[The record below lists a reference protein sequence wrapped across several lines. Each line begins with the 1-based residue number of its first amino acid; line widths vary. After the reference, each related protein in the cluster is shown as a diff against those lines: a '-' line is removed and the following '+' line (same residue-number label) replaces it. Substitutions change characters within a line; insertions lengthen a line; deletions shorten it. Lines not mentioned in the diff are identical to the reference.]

1 MKHSA
6 PPATSLLTVA
16 DIVGVY
22 GIKGWVRLRVQL
34 EDPQILLSLPHLQ
47 LNSPGSANRDLP
59 RALTIDAL
67 QQHGKGF
74 IARFAGVT
82 DRTQAEH
89 LKGLSIQVP
98 EADFPSA
105 ASDEVYWRDL
115 LGLEVWCSEAGNRV
129 FLGTVKN
136 LLETGANDVLVV
148 SPCEGSVDDRE
159 HLVPWIPDDV
169 VVDINLTERRLEVD
183 WYVDE

>member
-47 LNSPGSANRDLP
+47 LNGPGSANRDLP

-67 QQHGKGF
+67 QQT
-74 IARFAGVT
+74 ARA
-82 DRTQAEH
+82 
-89 LKGLSIQVP
+89 LSRV
-98 EADFPSA
+98 
-105 ASDEVYWRDL
+105 L
-115 LGLEVWCSEAGNRV
+115 LG
-129 FLGTVKN
+129 
-136 LLETGANDVLVV
+136 
-148 SPCEGSVDDRE
+148 
-159 HLVPWIPDDV
+159 
-169 VVDINLTERRLEVD
+169 
-183 WYVDE
+183 